1 MERNCSNGEQ
11 PLFQANF
18 HIIESTDFLSF
29 LPAPLHNLT
38 NCERDL
44 IQGFERRGW
53 LFRTNGR
60 GGGVVCG
67 GGGGPPQ
74 SAGCLHPGEKTS
86 PEVPEAAPRA
96 PRRQRLCGAGR
107 RGGGALHSTT
117 ASAGKRRPICDP
129 PADVRSSMCPA
140 GLARVP
146 GSELGLALPLLL
158 PAKNPAAACAA
169 DSAAWWQ
176 GTGPSSKGSW
186 RSGPRP
192 ARPPDPRPPLSSHV
206 PTRPSAPGRQ
216 PSPVTM
222 WH

>member
-1 MERNCSNGEQ
+1 MG
-11 PLFQANF
+11 
-18 HIIESTDFLSF
+18 
-29 LPAPLHNLT
+29 
-38 NCERDL
+38 
-44 IQGFERRGW
+44 
-53 LFRTNGR
+53 
-60 GGGVVCG
+60 
-67 GGGGPPQ
+67 
-74 SAGCLHPGEKTS
+74 
-86 PEVPEAAPRA
+86 
-96 PRRQRLCGAGR
+96 

-129 PADVRSSMCPA
+129 PADVQSSMCPA

-192 ARPPDPRPPLSSHV
+192 ARPPNPRPPLSSHV

-216 PSPVTM
+216 PSPVTT
-222 WH
+222 WHSDLRPHAQSTGRHRGAGLLRAGTVNKRTCAPGPMGPETSSQRGRGPPRLRPMQGPASKGRW